1 MTLKPDVVIVG
12 GGIAGVATAYYLSL
26 EGMKVTVVEK
36 DGIAMHASGYAYG
49 GIGHLGKTGSP
60 GINDPVARLSSQLHA
75 GLKSTLALNTGID
88 IEYRTKPVITLA
100 FDDTEYEL
108 IKKHMTWTRDV
119 LGIPAEAV
127 TTSKATELEPR
138 INPDVVGAVI
148 SEGNTNLN
156 PQRLTLAM
164 AQVAEAK
171 GTEFVYDCVTGL
183 TKDRTNITG
192 ITLANGSISAGRTV
206 LAMGP
211 WTSNTE
217 NWLATKIPIIPLKG
231 QILRLRAHG
240 NPVPASI
247 SWGSEYATSKADG
260 LLWTGSTEEEV
271 GFDELPTEPARR
283 QIFQSVKTMLP
294 YTKSATVAM
303 QTACMRPVTPDGAL
317 VLGPVPR
324 WENIYLATGG
334 ARQGIMLGPGI
345 GRVTADLL
353 IHGTT
358 PVDIEPLSIKRFD
371 GYTAVQV

>member
-1 MTLKPDVVIVG
+1 MKTDVVIVG

-26 EGMKVTVVEK
+26 EGIKVAVVEK

-75 GLKSTLALNTGID
+75 DLKGTLEVNTGID
-88 IEYRTKPVITLA
+88 IEYRTKPVLTLA
-100 FDDTEYEL
+100 FDDAEYAL
-108 IKKHMTWTRDV
+108 IKKQMTWTRDV

-127 TTSKATELEPR
+127 TTAEAAELEPR
-138 INPDVVGAVI
+138 INHEAVGAVI
-148 SEGNTNLN
+148 SPGNTNLN
-156 PQRLTLAM
+156 PQRLTLAL
-164 AQVAEAK
+164 ARAAESQ
-171 GTEFVYDCVTGL
+171 GTEFIYDCVTGL
-183 TKDRTNITG
+183 IKDRTNITG
-192 ITLANGSISAGRTV
+192 VTLANGSISAGSTV

-217 NWLATKIPIIPLKG
+217 NWLGSKIPIIPLKG

-240 NPVPASI
+240 SPVPASV

-260 LLWTGSTEEEV
+260 LLWTGSTEEKA
-271 GFDELPTEPARR
+271 GFDELPTEHARNH
-283 QIFQSVKTMLP
+283 IFQSVRRMLP

-303 QTACMRPVTPDGAL
+303 QTACIRPVTPDGAL
-317 VLGPVPR
+317 VLGPVPK

-345 GRVTADLL
+345 GRVTTDL
-353 IHGTT
+353 IMHGSST
-358 PVDIEPLSIKRFD
+358 VDINPLSIRRFD
-371 GYTAVQV
+371 G

>member
-1 MTLKPDVVIVG
+1 MALNPDVVIVG

-49 GIGHLGKTGSP
+49 GIGHLGKAGSP

-75 GLKSTLALNTGID
+75 ELNSTLELNTGID

-127 TTSKATELEPR
+127 TTSEAAELEPR
-138 INPDVVGAVI
+138 INPDAVGVI
-148 SEGNTNLN
+148 ITKGNTNLN
-156 PQRLTLAM
+156 PQRLTLAL
-164 AQVAEAK
+164 AQAAENK
-171 GTEFVYDCVTGL
+171 GTEFTYDCVTGL
-183 TKDRTNITG
+183 MKDRTNITG
-192 ITLANGSISAGRTV
+192 ITLANGSISAGTTV

-211 WTSNTE
+211 WSSNTE
-217 NWLATKIPIIPLKG
+217 NWLATKIPITPLKG
-231 QILRLRAHG
+231 QILRLRAPG

-247 SWGSEYATSKADG
+247 SWGSEYATSKIDG
-260 LLWTGSTEEEV
+260 LLWTGSTEEEI
-271 GFDELPTEPARR
+271 GFDELPTEDGRR
-283 QIFQSVKTMLP
+283 QIFQSVNKMLP
-294 YTKSATVAM
+294 YTKTATVTM
-303 QTACMRPVTPDGAL
+303 QTACLRPVTPDGAL
-317 VLGPVPR
+317 VLGSVPR

-345 GRVTADLL
+345 GRVTADLVV
-353 IHGTT
+353 HGTT
-358 PVDIEPLSIKRFD
+358 SIDVEPLSINRFD
-371 GYTAVQV
+371 V